1 MRVAV
6 VYFPGKNREKIA
18 KISKA
23 LAQGIEGQGH
33 QVDIIDAGMDVNSRL
48 SVYQY
53 IAVGLQFSS
62 FFSAKLPGSVS
73 RFLKNAGMVSGKRCF
88 AFMLPRPI
96 LTGKSLSNLMSAM
109 EGEGMFIK
117 FSDVIH
123 DEAVAR
129 EIGKR
134 LSIEK

>member
-6 VYFPGKNREKIA
+6 VYFPGSKREKIA

-33 QVDIIDAGMDVNSRL
+33 QVDIIDAGMDVNSKL

-53 IAVGLQFSS
+53 LAIGAQFTSAFSS
-62 FFSAKLPGSVS
+62 KLPEQVN

-88 AFMLPRPI
+88 AFILPRPI
-96 LTGKSLSNLMSAM
+96 LAGKSLTNLMAAM

-117 FSDVIH
+117 YSDVVQ

-134 LSIEK
+134 LAIEK